1 MNVKKIS
8 HTSWNCKYHVVF
20 APKVGNRSNIEEIM
34 QLERD
39 KYNRSGG
46 MCRSCAY
53 VDRDT
58 AEILSIRDNGLFKG
72 EEQFDNL
79 REMGKFEVQ
88 IPKQRVLVQR
98 VLCRYGRKEY
108 KKDNRIHKESV
119 KRRCGKQSINN
130 GNGRPIYG

>member
-1 MNVKKIS
+1 
-8 HTSWNCKYHVVF
+8 
-20 APKVGNRSNIEEIM
+20 M

-39 KYNRSGG
+39 KYNIGGG
-46 MCRSCAY
+46 MCRSCTY
-53 VDRDT
+53 VDRNT
-58 AEILSIRDNGLFKG
+58 TEILSIRNNGLFEG

-79 REMGKFEVQ
+79 REMGEFEVQ
-88 IPKQRVLVQR
+88 VSEQRVLVQR

-119 KRRCGKQSINN
+119 KRRCGKQSIND